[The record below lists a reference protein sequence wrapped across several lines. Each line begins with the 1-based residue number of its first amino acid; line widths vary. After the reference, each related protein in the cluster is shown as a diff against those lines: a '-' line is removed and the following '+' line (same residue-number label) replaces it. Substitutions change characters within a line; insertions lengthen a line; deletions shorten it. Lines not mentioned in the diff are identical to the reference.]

1 VTMIHCRVET
11 QEYIFVREFVRFLA
25 SVLLKAS
32 KDSGNE
38 DINLIVGN
46 LVSLDQELSWFRKEA
61 SNWKVDLLNSNL
73 QKASKDYCKY
83 CFPFLD
89 RKYLFYHL

>member
-1 VTMIHCRVET
+1 MKTRVET

-46 LVSLDQELSWFRKEA
+46 LVSLDQELSLFRKEA

-73 QKASKDYCKY
+73 QKASKDYC
-83 CFPFLD
+83 FL
-89 RKYLFYHL
+89 RVSCNQELGMLSQV